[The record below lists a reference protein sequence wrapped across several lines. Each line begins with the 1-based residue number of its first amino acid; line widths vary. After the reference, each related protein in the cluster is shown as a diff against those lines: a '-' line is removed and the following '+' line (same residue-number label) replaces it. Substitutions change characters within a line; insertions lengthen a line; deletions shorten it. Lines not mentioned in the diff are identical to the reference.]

1 MKRKILMVLTV
12 SVLISALAG
21 CSFGKKEE
29 NASVGS
35 SNVQTPAQ
43 SVVSEDEMTK
53 ITQSEI
59 SALGNNE
66 FYVVNGTGSDI
77 TNIYAALMGAGEW
90 GTNLISMP
98 LKTGEK
104 IKVSISDFNPEEMYD
119 ICVVDSNSNT
129 TEYYSFDVRSTVQI
143 VFYDNA
149 QCDVITV

>member
-77 TNIYAALMGAGEW
+77 TNIYA
-90 GTNLISMP
+90 IS
-98 LKTGEK
+98 KR
-104 IKVSISDFNPEEMYD
+104 DFDDTYRIIDEVNMKKA
-119 ICVVDSNSNT
+119 I
-129 TEYYSFDVRSTVQI
+129 
-143 VFYDNA
+143 
-149 QCDVITV
+149 